1 MIKYPTILVVDDEE
15 SIRELVAEVF
25 SRRGWDIEVAE
36 SAEEGVELVAK
47 KKFDVVVS
55 DIMMPGINGLKFLE
69 YIKELSPSTA
79 VILIT
84 GYPSIDIAVDAVK
97 SGAFDFIVKPFTV
110 DKLELIVKKAVIMS
124 SHVQKEGRPDR
135 LNVITSSAEEISSVH
150 TIDEALEK
158 ARDKKEVFKR
168 ICELAHTI
176 VDGDKAFVM
185 LYDREQD
192 ELLIKTATN
201 YDIPPAGMLVSAS
214 KEPFKSVIENKCY
227 SYSLVHDDELAPLF
241 DKSHTAGELLVVIP
255 VIIKG
260 EVAVLIGITLKGGG
274 AREFTMQDISLLT
287 HLSSKA
293 ALKLENI
300 SLTEN
305 ILANIFT
312 TIDSL
317 IKALDARDTYTKD
330 HSQRVTA
337 YAMSIARSYG
347 CSDDILDS
355 MSFAGPLHDIG
366 KIGIRDEI
374 LLKRGAFSEE
384 EREIMNTHVLR
395 GCEILKPLNLM
406 ESERAVVLYHHERW
420 DGNGYPEGLREDEI
434 PLIARIFS
442 VADTLDAMTTT
453 RPYRKALS
461 FEMAYNEILRCQ
473 GTQFDPAVVEAFME
487 SEVVTMFKRLSNEN
501 MVGG

>member
-1 MIKYPTILVVDDEE
+1 MIKYPDILVVDDEE
-15 SIRELVAEVF
+15 SIRELAAEIF
-25 SRRGWDIEVAE
+25 SKRGWNVEVAE
-36 SAEEGVELVAK
+36 NAEKGAELIAK
-47 KKFDVVVS
+47 KNFDVIIS
-55 DIMMPGINGLKFLE
+55 DIMMPGISGLKFLK
-69 YIKELSPSTA
+69 YVKEVSPSTA
-79 VILIT
+79 VIMIT

-97 SGAFDFIVKPFTV
+97 NGAFDFIVKPFTI
-110 DKLELIVKKAVIMS
+110 DKLELTVKKAVIMS
-124 SHVQKEGRPDR
+124 SQAQRDEDAARRKVTTEG
-135 LNVITSSAEEISSVH
+135 AEEISSVH

-158 ARDKKEVFKR
+158 ARDKKEVFRR

-192 ELLIKTATN
+192 ELLIKTAIN
-201 YDIPPAGMLVSAS
+201 YDRAPTGMIISAL

-227 SYSLVHDDELAPLF
+227 SYSLVHDRELAPLF
-241 DKSHTAGELLVVIP
+241 DKDYITGELLVVVP

-260 EVAVLIGITLKGGG
+260 EAAVLIGITLRGEG
-274 AREFTMQDISLLT
+274 AREFTMKDISLLT
-287 HLSSKA
+287 NLSSKA

-330 HSQRVTA
+330 HSQRVTT
-337 YAMSIARSYG
+337 YAMSIAKAYG
-347 CSDDILDS
+347 CSDSLLESI
-355 MSFAGPLHDIG
+355 SFAGPLHDIG

-374 LLKRGAFSEE
+374 LLKKGPFTEE
-384 EREIMNTHVLR
+384 ERKIMNTHVLR

-442 VADTLDAMTTT
+442 VADTFDAMTTT

-461 FEMAYNEILRCQ
+461 FEMAYNEILRCR
-473 GTQFDPAVVEAFME
+473 GTQFDPEVVEAFMD
-487 SEVVTMFKRLSNEN
+487 SEIVAMFKKLSKEN
-501 MVGG
+501 IV